1 MNGDGRPS
9 AWELRFIT
17 RATLHRMRPKER
29 RRLHTLAVNY
39 ARRQTKVASV
49 GLFLLFVVVFAGDL
63 DQFVVD
69 QLGLHA
75 GFEHLIA
82 GLMGGLIGLGV
93 YLLMRSRDRMIRRFL
108 ARELWKKGIRAR
120 FCLKCDYDLTGVESN
135 KCPECGALLAPIE
148 TQVEFEDEDFAPE
161 FEALD
166 DGVADGVR

>member
-1 MNGDGRPS
+1 VSIDSRPS
-9 AWELRFIT
+9 AGELRFIT

-39 ARRQTKVASV
+39 ARRRTKVASV

-69 QLGLHA
+69 QLGLHP

-82 GLMGGLIGLGV
+82 GLLGGLVGFGV
-93 YLLMRSRDRMIRRFL
+93 YLLLRSRDRMIRRYL
-108 ARELWKKGIRAR
+108 ARELWKKGIRTR

-135 KCPECGALLAPIE
+135 KCPECGALLAALE

-161 FEALD
+161 FEPLNEGAVD
-166 DGVADGVR
+166 DVR